1 MASGKNVY
9 KCQAA
14 TQSEERGSGQG
25 KAALP
30 LPKTVFAD
38 LEKCVYTGKAGCL
51 ANTHFLLGM
60 RWLDSQ

>member
-1 MASGKNVY
+1 MASGKSVY

-38 LEKCVYTGKAGCL
+38 MERTVYIGKAGCL
-51 ANTHFLLGM
+51 ENTRFLLGM
-60 RWLDSQ
+60 R